1 MKRKHTASLLAL
13 FLGNFGIH
21 RFYLGQAEWG
31 LAYLALCC
39 TGLPAVLGCIDG
51 IRLAGMNPGEFDRL
65 YNSGTPRR
73 LGSDSS
79 ITQAQNI
86 TIQMPTDEKEASI
99 GLEISRLHTLLKEG
113 ALTEEEFQVQKK
125 RILGNT

>member
-31 LAYLALCC
+31 LAYLALSC

-51 IRLAGMNPGEFDRL
+51 IRIAGMDPSDFDRL
-65 YNSGTPRR
+65 YNSGGPRR
-73 LGSDSS
+73 LGAERS

-86 TIQMPTDEKEASI
+86 TIHMPNDEKEDSVT
-99 GLEISRLHTLLKEG
+99 LEISRLHALLKEG

-125 RILGNT
+125 RILGNQ